1 MSTYVRTHAYARSTH
16 AITHV
21 YTCAARVLHLAS
33 YACTYMHACTCAARV
48 LHLESAEGAFG
59 GFEAASDARE
69 FHAQIM
75 GNLLGGWSATW

>member
-21 YTCAARVLHLAS
+21 Y
-33 YACTYMHACTCAARV
+33 TCAARV